1 MNSKITKEE
10 LIKLV
15 EKICD
20 PKLTDELGSKYIDIL
35 EANVPHPSP
44 SDIIFWD
51 FRDLTPEE
59 IVEIALNYKEEEE
72 K

>member
-1 MNSKITKEE
+1 MEGKLTKAE
-10 LIKLV
+10 LIELAK
-15 EKICD
+15 KICEPD
-20 PKLTDELGSKYIDIL
+20 LPDELGSKYIDIL
-35 EANVPHPSP
+35 EANVPHPAP

-59 IVEIALNYKEEEE
+59 IVEIALNYKEE

>member
-1 MNSKITKEE
+1 MTKKELIELVEQICNSK
-10 LIKLV
+10 L
-15 EKICD
+15 
-20 PKLTDELGSKYIDIL
+20 PDELGSKYIDIL
-35 EANVPHPSP
+35 EANVPHPAP
-44 SDIIFWD
+44 SDLIFWD